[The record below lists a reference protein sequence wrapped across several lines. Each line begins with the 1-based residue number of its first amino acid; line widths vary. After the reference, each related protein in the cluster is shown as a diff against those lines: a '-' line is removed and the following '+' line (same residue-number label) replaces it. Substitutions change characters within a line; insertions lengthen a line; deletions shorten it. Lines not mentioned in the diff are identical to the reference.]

1 MQAINGI
8 NNLNG
13 TTGSAAQTQKSNQLS
28 QDDFIK
34 ILLTQMRL
42 QTPQN
47 PFDSNSMMQQMS
59 QLTNL
64 SATKEMEK
72 AVATLN
78 TNLGANQVLAA
89 SQLVGKKVQV
99 ANEMSPLVANEGLK
113 GSVVLPEASDNITV
127 TIRDQN
133 NKIVKS
139 IDLGSSEAGVADFAW
154 DGLDADNKASAPGF
168 YKMSASAVING
179 QNVAIPT
186 AGTFNVNSVALDRSG
201 NGVILNLDGIG
212 GMNMKD
218 LIKIL

>member
-1 MQAINGI
+1 MQTDNVINSM
-8 NNLNG
+8 NG
-13 TTGSAAQTQKSNQLS
+13 VSNAVQAQKSNQLS

-99 ANEMSPLVANEGLK
+99 ANELSPLTAAEGLK
-113 GSVVLPEASDNITV
+113 GSLILPESADNITV

-133 NKIVKS
+133 NKVVKTLP
-139 IDLGSSEAGVADFAW
+139 LGASEAGVVDFKW
-154 DGLDADNKASAPGF
+154 DGLDADNKACAPGY
-168 YKMSASAVING
+168 YKMSVSAMING

-186 AGTFNVNSVALDRSG
+186 AGTFNVNSVALDKNG

-212 GMNMKD
+212 GINMKD

>member
-1 MQAINGI
+1 MQATTGI
-8 NNLNG
+8 NSLNG
-13 TTGSAAQTQKSNQLS
+13 VPNAAPKTQKSNQLS

-47 PFDSNSMMQQMS
+47 PFDSNAMMQQMS

-99 ANEMSPLVANEGLK
+99 ANEVSPLSSTDGLK
-113 GSVVLPEASDNITV
+113 GSLVLPESADNMTV
-127 TIRDQN
+127 TIRDQS
-133 NKIVKS
+133 NKVVKS
-139 IDLGSSEAGVADFAW
+139 IVLGASEAGVVDFSW
-154 DGLDADNKASAPGF
+154 NGVDTDNKVCAPGY
-168 YKMSASAVING
+168 YKLSASATING

-186 AGTFNVNSVALDRSG
+186 AGTFNVNSVALDKNG

-212 GMNMKD
+212 GINMKD

>member
-1 MQAINGI
+1 MQAINGV

-13 TTGSAAQTQKSNQLS
+13 ASAAQTPKSNQLS

-47 PFDSNSMMQQMS
+47 PFDSNAMMQQMS

-78 TNLGANQVLAA
+78 NNLGANQVLAA

-99 ANEMSPLVANEGLK
+99 ANELSPLVANEGMK
-113 GSVVLPEASDNITV
+113 GSVVLPEAADNITV

-133 NKIVKS
+133 NKVVKTV
-139 IDLGSSEAGVADFAW
+139 DLGSSEAGVADFTW
-154 DGLDADNKASAPGF
+154 DGLDAENKASAPGF

-179 QNVAIPT
+179 QSVAIPT
-186 AGTFNVNSVALDRSG
+186 AGTFNVNSVALDRNG

>member
-1 MQAINGI
+1 MQTNNVI
-8 NNLNG
+8 NNMNG
-13 TTGSAAQTQKSNQLS
+13 VSNPVQAQKSNQLS

-99 ANEMSPLVANEGLK
+99 ANELSPLTATEGLK
-113 GSVVLPEASDNITV
+113 GSLILPESADNIIV

-133 NKIVKS
+133 NKVVKTLP
-139 IDLGSSEAGVADFAW
+139 LGASEAGVVDFKW
-154 DGLDADNKASAPGF
+154 DGLDADNKACNPAY
-168 YKMSASAVING
+168 YKMSVSAMING

-186 AGTFNVNSVALDRSG
+186 AGTFNVNSVALDKNG

-212 GMNMKD
+212 GINMKD